1 MHSLLTLIEFKM
13 QQEGTHIMSHMI
25 STLGGEGVSLKEP
38 SIYDVRTEG
47 RRGVSGNVDKVR
59 EVAWI

>member
-13 QQEGTHIMSHMI
+13 QQEGTHMSHMI
-25 STLGGEGVSLKEP
+25 STLGGEGVSFKEP

-47 RRGVSGNVDKVR
+47 GGGLVEMWTK
-59 EVAWI
+59 